1 MNGVAWT
8 VWPIGRIYPP
18 EGTYWIE
25 ATTGTNLEKR
35 STEMVPLTLPAVVTI
50 AKGDHLL
57 IQYMKDGQA
66 VRISPI

>member
-1 MNGVAWT
+1 
-8 VWPIGRIYPP
+8 
-18 EGTYWIE
+18 
-25 ATTGTNLEKR
+25 
-35 STEMVPLTLPAVVTI
+35 MVPLTLPAVVTI